1 MMLETNNISFIAL
14 SLMLLSFFYYVYS
27 ISIKENLIKFIGSV
41 LLLSSVSIISSMFI
55 HNGLMS
61 ICILSL
67 CLILFKQD
75 SVLECLFIS
84 LYFIFLKV
92 LTYVIMTWGINIFIY
107 DLVLPIHDI
116 VYGSDLLLC
125 IFLLLTRHLFKDY
138 LMRIKEYTAFYL
150 GIHSVL
156 TLIYLSYLITIFKKG
171 SLPLENSIEIVLITI
186 LVMLIYQMVNR
197 ILSIEKENYLVKLNN
212 EELKFNKKNYE
223 NIITYMN
230 EIRKIKHDMNHM
242 LLSLLDDCEK
252 KDYESLHNH
261 INNQLHRINKTQT
274 VDTGNASLNLILA
287 SQLSK
292 IKSKNIEFIASQ
304 FDDDIPMDKVDFYVL
319 LGNLLDNAIENCTSM
334 SIKKI
339 ILDIYKESN
348 DFFIDIKNTSIN
360 NPLIDNPSFNT
371 TKEDC
376 GHGFGMRS
384 IMNIVNKYHGVI
396 TYDYS
401 YRYFIIQIRI
411 KSCTDNHYN
420 TM

>member
-27 ISIKENLIKFIGSV
+27 ISIKENLIKFIDSV

-55 HNGLMS
+55 HNGFLS
-61 ICILSL
+61 ICILGL
-67 CLILFKQD
+67 CLILFKHD
-75 SVLECLFIS
+75 RLLECLFIS
-84 LYFIFLKV
+84 IYFIFLKV

-125 IFLLLTRHLFKDY
+125 IFLLLTRHLFKGY

-171 SLPLENSIEIVLITI
+171 SLPLESSIEIVLITI
-186 LVMLIYQMVNR
+186 LVILIYQMVNR

-223 NIITYMN
+223 NIITHMN

-242 LLSLLDDCEK
+242 LLSLLEDCEK

-261 INNQLHRINKTQT
+261 INNQLHRINETQT

-292 IKSKNIEFIASQ
+292 IKGKNIEFISSQ
-304 FDDDIPMDKVDFYVL
+304 FDDTPMDKIDFYVL
-319 LGNLLDNAIENCTSM
+319 LGNLLDNAIENCTSK

-348 DFFIDIKNTSIN
+348 DFVIDIKNTSIN
-360 NPLIDNPSFNT
+360 NPLVDNPNFNT

-396 TYDYS
+396 SYDYS
-401 YRYFIIQIRI
+401 YRYFSVQIRI
-411 KSCTDNHYN
+411 KS
-420 TM
+420 

>member
-61 ICILSL
+61 LCILGL
-67 CLILFKQD
+67 CLILFKQG

-92 LTYVIMTWGINIFIY
+92 LTYVLVAWGINIFIY

-171 SLPLENSIEIVLITI
+171 SLPLESSIEIVLITI

-223 NIITYMN
+223 NIITHMN

-242 LLSLLDDCEK
+242 LLSLLEDCEK
-252 KDYESLHNH
+252 KDYESVHNH
-261 INNQLHRINKTQT
+261 INNQLHRINETQT

-292 IKSKNIEFIASQ
+292 IKGKNIEFIASQ
-304 FDDDIPMDKVDFYVL
+304 FDDDIPMDKIDFYVL
-319 LGNLLDNAIENCTSM
+319 LGNLLDNAIENCTSK

-348 DFFIDIKNTSIN
+348 DFVIDIKNTSIN
-360 NPLIDNPSFNT
+360 NPLVDNPSFNT

>member
-1 MMLETNNISFIAL
+1 MLETNNISFIAL

-55 HNGLMS
+55 HNGLLS
-61 ICILSL
+61 ICILGL
-67 CLILFKQD
+67 CLILFKHD
-75 SVLECLFIS
+75 RLLECLFIS
-84 LYFIFLKV
+84 IYFIFLKV
-92 LTYVIMTWGINIFIY
+92 LTYVIMTWSINIFIY

-171 SLPLENSIEIVLITI
+171 SLPLESSIEIVLITI

-223 NIITYMN
+223 NIITHMN

-242 LLSLLDDCEK
+242 LLSLLEDCEK

-261 INNQLHRINKTQT
+261 INNQLHRINETQT

-292 IKSKNIEFIASQ
+292 INVKNIEFIASQ
-304 FDDDIPMDKVDFYVL
+304 FDDDTPMDKIDFYVL
-319 LGNLLDNAIENCTSM
+319 LGNLLDNAIENCTSK

-348 DFFIDIKNTSIN
+348 DFVVDIKNTNIN
-360 NPLIDNPSFNT
+360 NPLVDNPNFNT

-376 GHGFGMRS
+376 GHGFEMRS
-384 IMNIVNKYHGVI
+384 IVNIVNKYHGEI

-401 YRYFIIQIRI
+401 YRYFSVQIRI
-411 KSCTDNHYN
+411 KSSYN
-420 TM
+420 Q

>member
-1 MMLETNNISFIAL
+1 MLETNNISFIAL

-27 ISIKENLIKFIGSV
+27 INIKKNLMKFIGSIV
-41 LLLSSVSIISSMFI
+41 LLASVSIISSMFI
-55 HNGLMS
+55 HNGLLS
-61 ICILSL
+61 ICLLSL
-67 CLILFKQD
+67 CLILFKHD
-75 SVLECLFIS
+75 RLLECLFIS

-107 DLVLPIHDI
+107 DLVLPINDTI
-116 VYGSDLLLC
+116 YGSDILLC
-125 IFLLLTRHLFKDY
+125 VFLLLTGHLFKNY
-138 LMRIKEYTAFYL
+138 LLRIKEYTAFYL

-156 TLIYLSYLITIFKKG
+156 ILIYLSYLITIFKKG
-171 SLPLENSIEIVLITI
+171 FLPIESSIEIVLITI
-186 LVMLIYQMVNR
+186 LVILIYQMVNR

-223 NIITYMN
+223 NIISHMN

-261 INNQLHRINKTQT
+261 IHNQLHTINKTQT
-274 VDTGNASLNLILA
+274 VDTGNASLNLILS
-287 SQLSK
+287 SQSSK
-292 IKSKNIEFIASQ
+292 IKDKNIEFIASQ
-304 FDDDIPMDKVDFYVL
+304 FDDDIPIDKVDFYVL
-319 LGNLLDNAIENCTSM
+319 LGNLLDNAIENCTSK

-348 DFFIDIKNTSIN
+348 DFIIDIKNTNIN
-360 NPLIDNPSFNT
+360 NPLVDNPYFNT
-371 TKEDC
+371 TKEER

-384 IMNIVNKYHGVI
+384 IMNIVNKYHGEI

-401 YRYFIIQIRI
+401 YRYFSVQV
-411 KSCTDNHYN
+411 KL
-420 TM
+420 

>member
-1 MMLETNNISFIAL
+1 MLETNNISFLAL

-55 HNGLMS
+55 HNGLLS
-61 ICILSL
+61 ICILGL
-67 CLILFKQD
+67 CLILFKHD
-75 SVLECLFIS
+75 RLLECLFIS
-84 LYFIFLKV
+84 IYFIFLKV
-92 LTYVIMTWGINIFIY
+92 LTYVIMTWSINIFIY

-171 SLPLENSIEIVLITI
+171 SLPLESSIEIVLITI

-223 NIITYMN
+223 NIITHMN

-242 LLSLLDDCEK
+242 LLSLLEDCEK

-261 INNQLHRINKTQT
+261 INNQLHRINETQT

-292 IKSKNIEFIASQ
+292 INGKNIEFIASQ
-304 FDDDIPMDKVDFYVL
+304 FDDDTPMDKIDFYVL
-319 LGNLLDNAIENCTSM
+319 LGNLLDNAIENCTSK

-348 DFFIDIKNTSIN
+348 DFVVDIKNTNIN
-360 NPLIDNPSFNT
+360 NPLVDNPNFNT

-376 GHGFGMRS
+376 GHGFEMRS
-384 IMNIVNKYHGVI
+384 IVNIVNKYHGEI

-401 YRYFIIQIRI
+401 YRYFSVQIRI
-411 KSCTDNHYN
+411 KSSYN
-420 TM
+420 Q

>member
-1 MMLETNNISFIAL
+1 MLETNNISFIAL

-27 ISIKENLIKFIGSV
+27 ISIKENLIKFTGSV

-55 HNGLMS
+55 HNGLLS
-61 ICILSL
+61 ICILGL
-67 CLILFKQD
+67 CLTLFKYD
-75 SVLECLFIS
+75 RLLECLFIS
-84 LYFIFLKV
+84 IYFIFLKV

-125 IFLLLTRHLFKDY
+125 IFLLLTRHLFKGY

-171 SLPLENSIEIVLITI
+171 SLPLESSIEIVLITI

-223 NIITYMN
+223 NIITHMN

-242 LLSLLDDCEK
+242 LLSLLEDCEK

-261 INNQLHRINKTQT
+261 INNQLHRITETQT

-292 IKSKNIEFIASQ
+292 IKGKNIEFIASQ
-304 FDDDIPMDKVDFYVL
+304 FDDDIPMDKIDFYVL
-319 LGNLLDNAIENCTSM
+319 LGNLLDNAIENCTSK

-348 DFFIDIKNTSIN
+348 DFVIDIKNTSIN
-360 NPLIDNPSFNT
+360 NPLVDNPNFNT
-371 TKEDC
+371 TKGDC
-376 GHGFGMRS
+376 SHGFGMRS
-384 IMNIVNKYHGVI
+384 IMNIVNKYHGEI

-401 YRYFIIQIRI
+401 YRYFSVQIRI
-411 KSCTDNHYN
+411 KS
-420 TM
+420 

>member
-1 MMLETNNISFIAL
+1 MLETNNISFLAL

-55 HNGLMS
+55 HNGLLS
-61 ICILSL
+61 ICILGL
-67 CLILFKQD
+67 CLILFKHD
-75 SVLECLFIS
+75 RLLECLFIS
-84 LYFIFLKV
+84 IYFIFLKV
-92 LTYVIMTWGINIFIY
+92 LTYVIMTWSINIFIY

-156 TLIYLSYLITIFKKG
+156 ILIYLSYLITIFKKG
-171 SLPLENSIEIVLITI
+171 FLPIESSIEIVLITI
-186 LVMLIYQMVNR
+186 LVILIYQMVNR

-223 NIITYMN
+223 NIITHMN

-242 LLSLLDDCEK
+242 LLSLLEDCEK

-261 INNQLHRINKTQT
+261 INNQLHRINETQT

-292 IKSKNIEFIASQ
+292 INVKNIEFIASQ
-304 FDDDIPMDKVDFYVL
+304 FDDDTPMDKIDFYVL
-319 LGNLLDNAIENCTSM
+319 LGNLLDNAIENCTSK

-348 DFFIDIKNTSIN
+348 DFVVDIKNTNIN
-360 NPLIDNPSFNT
+360 NPLVDNPNFNT

-376 GHGFGMRS
+376 GHGFEMRS
-384 IMNIVNKYHGVI
+384 IVNIVNKYHGEI

-401 YRYFIIQIRI
+401 YRYFSVQIRI
-411 KSCTDNHYN
+411 KSSYN
-420 TM
+420 Q

>member
-41 LLLSSVSIISSMFI
+41 LVLSSVSIISSMFI
-55 HNGLMS
+55 HNGLLS
-61 ICILSL
+61 ICILGL
-67 CLILFKQD
+67 CLILFKHD
-75 SVLECLFIS
+75 RLLECLFIS
-84 LYFIFLKV
+84 IYFILLKV

-125 IFLLLTRHLFKDY
+125 IFLLLTRHLFKGY

-171 SLPLENSIEIVLITI
+171 SLPLESSIEIVLITI

-223 NIITYMN
+223 NIITHMN

-242 LLSLLDDCEK
+242 LLSLREDCEK
-252 KDYESLHNH
+252 KDYEALHNH
-261 INNQLHRINKTQT
+261 TNNQLHRINETQT

-292 IKSKNIEFIASQ
+292 IKGKNIEFISSQ
-304 FDDDIPMDKVDFYVL
+304 FDDDTPMDKMDFYVL
-319 LGNLLDNAIENCTSM
+319 LGNLLGNAIENCTSK

-348 DFFIDIKNTSIN
+348 DFVIDIKNTSIN
-360 NPLIDNPSFNT
+360 NPLVDNPNFNT

-384 IMNIVNKYHGVI
+384 IMNIVNKYYGEI

-401 YRYFIIQIRI
+401 YRYFSVQIRI
-411 KSCTDNHYN
+411 KS
-420 TM
+420 

>member
-1 MMLETNNISFIAL
+1 MLETNNISFIAL
-14 SLMLLSFFYYVYS
+14 SLMVLSFFYYVYS

-61 ICILSL
+61 LCILGL

-92 LTYVIMTWGINIFIY
+92 LTYVLVAWGINIFIY
-107 DLVLPIHDI
+107 DLVLPIHDTI
-116 VYGSDLLLC
+116 YGSDILLC
-125 IFLLLTRHLFKDY
+125 VFLLLTGHLFKNY
-138 LMRIKEYTAFYL
+138 LLRIKEYTAFYL

-171 SLPLENSIEIVLITI
+171 SLPLESSIEIVLITI

-197 ILSIEKENYLVKLNN
+197 ILNIEKENYLVKLNN

-223 NIITYMN
+223 NIITHMN

-242 LLSLLDDCEK
+242 LLSLLEDCEK
-252 KDYESLHNH
+252 KIMNH
-261 INNQLHRINKTQT
+261 FIIILRINETQT

-292 IKSKNIEFIASQ
+292 IKGKNIEFIASQ

-319 LGNLLDNAIENCTSM
+319 LGNLLDNAIENCTSK

-348 DFFIDIKNTSIN
+348 DFVIDIKNTSIN
-360 NPLIDNPSFNT
+360 NPLVDNPNFNT

-384 IMNIVNKYHGVI
+384 IMNIVNKYHGEI

-401 YRYFIIQIRI
+401 YRYFSVQIKI
-411 KSCTDNHYN
+411 KS
-420 TM
+420 

>member
-1 MMLETNNISFIAL
+1 MLETNNISFLAL

-55 HNGLMS
+55 HNGLLS
-61 ICILSL
+61 ICILGL
-67 CLILFKQD
+67 CLILFKHD
-75 SVLECLFIS
+75 RLLECLFIS
-84 LYFIFLKV
+84 IYFIFLKV
-92 LTYVIMTWGINIFIY
+92 LTYVIMTWSINIFIY

-171 SLPLENSIEIVLITI
+171 SLPLESSIEIVLITI

-223 NIITYMN
+223 NIISHMN

-252 KDYESLHNH
+252 KDYESLHDH
-261 INNQLHRINKTQT
+261 IHNQLHTINKTQT
-274 VDTGNASLNLILA
+274 VDTGNASLNLILS

-292 IKSKNIEFIASQ
+292 IKDKNIEFIASQ
-304 FDDDIPMDKVDFYVL
+304 FDDDIPIDKVDFYIL
-319 LGNLLDNAIENCTSM
+319 LGNLLDNAIENCTSK

-348 DFFIDIKNTSIN
+348 DFVIDIKNTNIN
-360 NPLIDNPSFNT
+360 NPLVDNPNFNT

-384 IMNIVNKYHGVI
+384 IVNIVNKYHGEI

-401 YRYFIIQIRI
+401 YRYFSVQIRI
-411 KSCTDNHYN
+411 KSSYN
-420 TM
+420 Q

>member
-61 ICILSL
+61 LCILGL

-92 LTYVIMTWGINIFIY
+92 LTYVLVSWGINIFIY

-116 VYGSDLLLC
+116 VYGSDFLLC

-171 SLPLENSIEIVLITI
+171 SLPLESSIEIVLITI

-197 ILSIEKENYLVKLNN
+197 ILNIEKENYLVKLNN

-223 NIITYMN
+223 NIISHMN

-242 LLSLLDDCEK
+242 LLSLLEDCEK
-252 KDYESLHNH
+252 KDFESLHNH
-261 INNQLHRINKTQT
+261 INNQLHKINETQT

-292 IKSKNIEFIASQ
+292 IKGKNIEFIASQ
-304 FDDDIPMDKVDFYVL
+304 FDDDIPMDKIDFYVL
-319 LGNLLDNAIENCTSM
+319 LGNLLDNAIENCTSK

-348 DFFIDIKNTSIN
+348 DFVIDIKNTSIN

>member
-1 MMLETNNISFIAL
+1 MLETNNISFIVL

-27 ISIKENLIKFIGSV
+27 ISIKENLIKFIGSA

-55 HNGLMS
+55 HNGLLS
-61 ICILSL
+61 ICILGL
-67 CLILFKQD
+67 CLILFKHD
-75 SVLECLFIS
+75 RLLECLFIS
-84 LYFIFLKV
+84 IYFIFLKV

-125 IFLLLTRHLFKDY
+125 ILLLLTRHLFKDY

-171 SLPLENSIEIVLITI
+171 SLPLESSIEIVLITI

-223 NIITYMN
+223 NIITHMN

-242 LLSLLDDCEK
+242 LLSLLEDCEK

-261 INNQLHRINKTQT
+261 INNQLHRINETQT

-292 IKSKNIEFIASQ
+292 IKGKNIEFIASQ
-304 FDDDIPMDKVDFYVL
+304 FDDDTPMDKIDFYVL
-319 LGNLLDNAIENCTSM
+319 LGNLLDNAIENCTSK

-339 ILDIYKESN
+339 ILDIYKENN
-348 DFFIDIKNTSIN
+348 DFIIDIKNTSIN
-360 NPLIDNPSFNT
+360 NPLVDNPYFNT
-371 TKEDC
+371 TKEER
-376 GHGFGMRS
+376 GHGFGMHS
-384 IMNIVNKYHGVI
+384 IMNIVNKYHGEI

-401 YRYFIIQIRI
+401 YHYFSV
-411 KSCTDNHYN
+411 KVKL
-420 TM
+420 

>member
-41 LLLSSVSIISSMFI
+41 LVLSSVSIISSMFI
-55 HNGLMS
+55 HNGLLS
-61 ICILSL
+61 ICILGL
-67 CLILFKQD
+67 CLILFKHD
-75 SVLECLFIS
+75 RLLECLFIS
-84 LYFIFLKV
+84 IYFIFLKV

-125 IFLLLTRHLFKDY
+125 IFLLLTRHLFKGY

-171 SLPLENSIEIVLITI
+171 SLPLESSIEIVLITI

-223 NIITYMN
+223 NIITHMN

-242 LLSLLDDCEK
+242 LLSLLEDCEK

-261 INNQLHRINKTQT
+261 INNQLHRINETQT

-292 IKSKNIEFIASQ
+292 IKGKNIEFISSQ
-304 FDDDIPMDKVDFYVL
+304 FDNTPMDKIDFYVL
-319 LGNLLDNAIENCTSM
+319 LGNLLDNAIENCTSK

-348 DFFIDIKNTSIN
+348 DFVIDIKNTSIN
-360 NPLIDNPSFNT
+360 NPLIDNPNFNT

-384 IMNIVNKYHGVI
+384 IMNIVNKYYGEI

-401 YRYFIIQIRI
+401 YRYFSVQIRI
-411 KSCTDNHYN
+411 KS
-420 TM
+420 

>member
-1 MMLETNNISFIAL
+1 MA
-14 SLMLLSFFYYVYS
+14 
-27 ISIKENLIKFIGSV
+27 
-41 LLLSSVSIISSMFI
+41 
-55 HNGLMS
+55 
-61 ICILSL
+61 
-67 CLILFKQD
+67 
-75 SVLECLFIS
+75 
-84 LYFIFLKV
+84 
-92 LTYVIMTWGINIFIY
+92 WGINIFIY
-107 DLVLPIHDI
+107 DLVLPIHDTI
-116 VYGSDLLLC
+116 YGSDILLC
-125 IFLLLTRHLFKDY
+125 VFLLLTGHLFKNY
-138 LMRIKEYTAFYL
+138 LLRIKEYTAFYL

-171 SLPLENSIEIVLITI
+171 SLPLESSIEIVLITI

-223 NIITYMN
+223 NIITHMN

-261 INNQLHRINKTQT
+261 INNQLRRINETQT

-292 IKSKNIEFIASQ
+292 IKGKNIEFIASQ

-319 LGNLLDNAIENCTSM
+319 LGNLLDNAIENCTSK

-348 DFFIDIKNTSIN
+348 DFVIDIKNTSIN
-360 NPLIDNPSFNT
+360 NPLVDNPNFNT

-384 IMNIVNKYHGVI
+384 IMNIVNKYHGEI

-401 YRYFIIQIRI
+401 YRYFSVQIKI
-411 KSCTDNHYN
+411 KS
-420 TM
+420 

>member
-1 MMLETNNISFIAL
+1 MLETNNISFIAL

-55 HNGLMS
+55 HNGLLS
-61 ICILSL
+61 ICILGL
-67 CLILFKQD
+67 CLILFKHD
-75 SVLECLFIS
+75 RLLECLFIS
-84 LYFIFLKV
+84 IYFIFLKV
-92 LTYVIMTWGINIFIY
+92 LTYVIMTWSINIFIY

-171 SLPLENSIEIVLITI
+171 SLPLESSIEIVLITI

-223 NIITYMN
+223 NIITHMN

-242 LLSLLDDCEK
+242 LLSLLEDCEK

-261 INNQLHRINKTQT
+261 INNQLHRINETQT

-292 IKSKNIEFIASQ
+292 INGKNIEFIASQ
-304 FDDDIPMDKVDFYVL
+304 FDDDTPMDKIDFYVL
-319 LGNLLDNAIENCTSM
+319 LGNLLDNAIENCTSK

-348 DFFIDIKNTSIN
+348 DFVVDIKNTNIN
-360 NPLIDNPSFNT
+360 NPLVDNPNFNT

-376 GHGFGMRS
+376 GHGFEMRS
-384 IMNIVNKYHGVI
+384 IVNIVNKYHGEI

-401 YRYFIIQIRI
+401 YRYFSVQIRI
-411 KSCTDNHYN
+411 KSSYNH
-420 TM
+420 

>member
-1 MMLETNNISFIAL
+1 MLETNNISFIAL

-27 ISIKENLIKFIGSV
+27 INIKENLIKFIGSV

-55 HNGLMS
+55 HNGLIS
-61 ICILSL
+61 ICILGL

-92 LTYVIMTWGINIFIY
+92 LTYVIMTWSINIFIY

-125 IFLLLTRHLFKDY
+125 IFLLLTRHLFKGY

-171 SLPLENSIEIVLITI
+171 SLPLESSIEIVLITI

-223 NIITYMN
+223 NIITHMN

-261 INNQLHRINKTQT
+261 INNQLHRINETQT

-292 IKSKNIEFIASQ
+292 NIEFIASQ
-304 FDDDIPMDKVDFYVL
+304 FDDDIPMDKIDFYVL
-319 LGNLLDNAIENCTSM
+319 LGNLLDNAIENCTSK

-339 ILDIYKESN
+339 ILDVYKESN
-348 DFFIDIKNTSIN
+348 DFVIDIKNTSIN
-360 NPLIDNPSFNT
+360 NPLVDNPNFNT

-376 GHGFGMRS
+376 SHGFGMRS
-384 IMNIVNKYHGVI
+384 IMNIVNKYHGEI

-401 YRYFIIQIRI
+401 YRYFSVQIRI
-411 KSCTDNHYN
+411 KS
-420 TM
+420 

>member
-1 MMLETNNISFIAL
+1 MLETNNISFLAL

-27 ISIKENLIKFIGSV
+27 IRIKENLIKFIGSV

-55 HNGLMS
+55 HNGLLS
-61 ICILSL
+61 ICILGL
-67 CLILFKQD
+67 CLILFKHD
-75 SVLECLFIS
+75 RLLECLFIS
-84 LYFIFLKV
+84 IYFIFLKV
-92 LTYVIMTWGINIFIY
+92 LTYVIMTWSINIFIY

-171 SLPLENSIEIVLITI
+171 SLPLESSIEIVLITI

-223 NIITYMN
+223 NIITHMN

-242 LLSLLDDCEK
+242 LLSLLEDCEK

-261 INNQLHRINKTQT
+261 INNQLHRINETQT

-292 IKSKNIEFIASQ
+292 INVKNIEFIASQ
-304 FDDDIPMDKVDFYVL
+304 FDDDTPMDKIDFYVL
-319 LGNLLDNAIENCTSM
+319 LGNLLDNAIENCTSK

-348 DFFIDIKNTSIN
+348 DFVVDIKNTNIN
-360 NPLIDNPSFNT
+360 NPLVDNPNFNT

-376 GHGFGMRS
+376 GHGFEMRS
-384 IMNIVNKYHGVI
+384 IVNIVNKYHGEI

-401 YRYFIIQIRI
+401 YRYFSVQIRI
-411 KSCTDNHYN
+411 KSSYN
-420 TM
+420 Q

>member
-1 MMLETNNISFIAL
+1 MLETNNISFLAL

-55 HNGLMS
+55 HNGLLS
-61 ICILSL
+61 ICILGL
-67 CLILFKQD
+67 CLILFKHD
-75 SVLECLFIS
+75 RLLECLFIS
-84 LYFIFLKV
+84 IYFIFLKV
-92 LTYVIMTWGINIFIY
+92 LTYVIMTWSINIFIY

-171 SLPLENSIEIVLITI
+171 SLPLESSIEIVLITI

-223 NIITYMN
+223 NIITHMN

-242 LLSLLDDCEK
+242 LLSLLEDCEK

-261 INNQLHRINKTQT
+261 INNQLHRINETQT

-292 IKSKNIEFIASQ
+292 INGKNIEFIASQ
-304 FDDDIPMDKVDFYVL
+304 FDDDTPMDKIDFYVL
-319 LGNLLDNAIENCTSM
+319 LGNLLDNAIENCTSK

-348 DFFIDIKNTSIN
+348 DFIIDIKNTSIN
-360 NPLIDNPSFNT
+360 NPLVDNPNFNT

-384 IMNIVNKYHGVI
+384 IMNIVNKYHGEI

-401 YRYFIIQIRI
+401 YRYFSVQV
-411 KSCTDNHYN
+411 KL
-420 TM
+420 

>member
-1 MMLETNNISFIAL
+1 MLETNNISFITL

-27 ISIKENLIKFIGSV
+27 ISIKENLIKFTGSV
-41 LLLSSVSIISSMFI
+41 ILLSSVSIISSMFI
-55 HNGLMS
+55 HNGLLS
-61 ICILSL
+61 ICILGL
-67 CLILFKQD
+67 CLILFKHD
-75 SVLECLFIS
+75 RLLECLFIS
-84 LYFIFLKV
+84 IYFIFLKV

-125 IFLLLTRHLFKDY
+125 IFLLLTRHLFKGY

-171 SLPLENSIEIVLITI
+171 SLPLESSIEIVLITI

-223 NIITYMN
+223 NIITHMN

-242 LLSLLDDCEK
+242 LLSLLEDCEK

-261 INNQLHRINKTQT
+261 INNQLHRINETQT
-274 VDTGNASLNLILA
+274 VNTGNASLNLILD

-292 IKSKNIEFIASQ
+292 IKGNIEFIASQ
-304 FDDDIPMDKVDFYVL
+304 FDDDTPMDKIDFYVL
-319 LGNLLDNAIENCTSM
+319 LGNLLDNAIENCTSK

-348 DFFIDIKNTSIN
+348 DFVIDIKNTSIN
-360 NPLIDNPSFNT
+360 NPLVDNPNFNT

-384 IMNIVNKYHGVI
+384 ILNIVNKYHGVI
-396 TYDYS
+396 SYDYS
-401 YRYFIIQIRI
+401 YRYFSVQIRI
-411 KSCTDNHYN
+411 KS
-420 TM
+420 

>member
-1 MMLETNNISFIAL
+1 MLETNNISFLAL

-55 HNGLMS
+55 HNGLLS
-61 ICILSL
+61 ICILGL

-75 SVLECLFIS
+75 SLLECLFIS
-84 LYFIFLKV
+84 IYFIFLKV
-92 LTYVIMTWGINIFIY
+92 LTYVIMTWSINIFIY

-156 TLIYLSYLITIFKKG
+156 ILIYLSYLITIFKKG
-171 SLPLENSIEIVLITI
+171 FLPIESSIEIVLITI
-186 LVMLIYQMVNR
+186 LVILIYQMVNR

-223 NIITYMN
+223 NIITHMN

-242 LLSLLDDCEK
+242 LLSLLEDCEK

-261 INNQLHRINKTQT
+261 INNQLHRINETQT

-292 IKSKNIEFIASQ
+292 INVKNIEFIASQ
-304 FDDDIPMDKVDFYVL
+304 FDDDTPMDKIDFYVL
-319 LGNLLDNAIENCTSM
+319 LGNLLDNAIENCTSK

-348 DFFIDIKNTSIN
+348 DFVVDIKNTNIN
-360 NPLIDNPSFNT
+360 NPLVDNPNFNT

-376 GHGFGMRS
+376 GHGFEMRS
-384 IMNIVNKYHGVI
+384 IVNIVNKYHGEI

-401 YRYFIIQIRI
+401 YRYFSVQIRI
-411 KSCTDNHYN
+411 KSSYN
-420 TM
+420 Q

>member
-1 MMLETNNISFIAL
+1 MMLETNNISFIAC

-27 ISIKENLIKFIGSV
+27 INIKENLIKYIGSV
-41 LLLSSVSIISSMFI
+41 VLLSSISIISSLLI
-55 HNGLMS
+55 HNGLIS
-61 ICILSL
+61 LCILGL

-92 LTYVIMTWGINIFIY
+92 LTYVIVAWGINIFIY
-107 DLVLPIHDI
+107 DLVLPIHYTI
-116 VYGSDLLLC
+116 YGSDILLC
-125 IFLLLTRHLFKDY
+125 VFLLLTRHLFKDY
-138 LMRIKEYTAFYL
+138 LTRIREYTAFYL

-156 TLIYLSYLITIFKKG
+156 ILIYLSYLITIFKKG
-171 SLPLENSIEIVLITI
+171 SLPLESSIEIVLITI
-186 LVMLIYQMVNR
+186 LVILIYQMVNR
-197 ILSIEKENYLVKLNN
+197 ILSVEKENYLVKLNN

-223 NIITYMN
+223 NIITHMN

-261 INNQLHRINKTQT
+261 INKQLHRINDTPT
-274 VDTGNASLNLILA
+274 IDTGNASLNLILS

-292 IKSKNIEFIASQ
+292 VKDKNIEFITSQ

-319 LGNLLDNAIENCTSM
+319 LGNLLDNAIENCTSK

-339 ILDIYKESN
+339 ILDIYKEDHDLVIN
-348 DFFIDIKNTSIN
+348 IKNTSIH
-360 NPLIDNPSFNT
+360 NPLVDNPNFNT
-371 TKEDC
+371 SKEGR

-384 IMNIVNKYHGVI
+384 IMNIVNKYHGEI

-401 YRYFIIQIRI
+401 YRYFSVQIKMR
-411 KSCTDNHYN
+411 SW
-420 TM
+420 

>member
-1 MMLETNNISFIAL
+1 MLETNNISFLAL

-27 ISIKENLIKFIGSV
+27 ISIKENLIKFIGFV

-55 HNGLMS
+55 HNGLLS
-61 ICILSL
+61 ICILGL
-67 CLILFKQD
+67 CLILFKHD
-75 SVLECLFIS
+75 RLLECLFIS
-84 LYFIFLKV
+84 IYFIFLKV
-92 LTYVIMTWGINIFIY
+92 LTYVIMTWSINIFIY

-171 SLPLENSIEIVLITI
+171 SLPLESSIEIVLITI

-223 NIITYMN
+223 NIITHMN

-242 LLSLLDDCEK
+242 LLSLLEDCEK

-261 INNQLHRINKTQT
+261 INNQLHRINETQT

-292 IKSKNIEFIASQ
+292 INGKNIEFIASQ
-304 FDDDIPMDKVDFYVL
+304 FDDDTPMDKIDFYVL
-319 LGNLLDNAIENCTSM
+319 LGNLLDNAIENCTSK

-348 DFFIDIKNTSIN
+348 DFVIDIKNANIN
-360 NPLIDNPSFNT
+360 NPLVDNPNFNT

-376 GHGFGMRS
+376 GHGFEMRS
-384 IMNIVNKYHGVI
+384 IVNIVNKYHGEI

-401 YRYFIIQIRI
+401 YRYFSVQIRI
-411 KSCTDNHYN
+411 KSSYN
-420 TM
+420 Q

>member
-1 MMLETNNISFIAL
+1 MLETNNISFIAL
-14 SLMLLSFFYYVYS
+14 SLMVLSFFYYVYS

-61 ICILSL
+61 LCILGL

-75 SVLECLFIS
+75 SILECLFIS

-92 LTYVIMTWGINIFIY
+92 LTYVIVTWGINIFIY
-107 DLVLPIHDI
+107 DLVLPIHDTI
-116 VYGSDLLLC
+116 YGSDILLC
-125 IFLLLTRHLFKDY
+125 VFLLLTGHLFKNY
-138 LMRIKEYTAFYL
+138 LLRIKEYTAFYL

-171 SLPLENSIEIVLITI
+171 SLPLESSIEIVLITI

-223 NIITYMN
+223 NIITHMN

-261 INNQLHRINKTQT
+261 IHNQLHTINKTQT
-274 VDTGNASLNLILA
+274 VDTGNASLNRKR
-287 SQLSK
+287 Q
-292 IKSKNIEFIASQ
+292 
-304 FDDDIPMDKVDFYVL
+304 
-319 LGNLLDNAIENCTSM
+319 
-334 SIKKI
+334 I
-339 ILDIYKESN
+339 I
-348 DFFIDIKNTSIN
+348 
-360 NPLIDNPSFNT
+360 
-371 TKEDC
+371 
-376 GHGFGMRS
+376 
-384 IMNIVNKYHGVI
+384 
-396 TYDYS
+396 
-401 YRYFIIQIRI
+401 
-411 KSCTDNHYN
+411 
-420 TM
+420 